1 MKLTNILNQVIC
13 ENISLEG
20 KYVTSFVYDGFLI
33 YLFATFHQ
41 WSERMGS
48 NSLEEIVDMY
58 EYNFSNNPKY
68 YNRIGVPN
76 KLISEIFTNNFKV
89 IKSEMMKSKLEKSNN
104 RVFFVKNL
112 DEFLDLPDYM
122 DHAEFILATDDF
134 KNYNIITS
142 AFSNRGNYLKSFN
155 KQQDILK
162 VEL

>member
-1 MKLTNILNQVIC
+1 MKLTNTLNQVIY
-13 ENISLEG
+13 ENIRLEG

-41 WSERMGS
+41 WSERKGS

-58 EYNFSNNPKY
+58 EYNFSNNPRY

-76 KLISEIFTNNFKV
+76 KLIGEIFTNNFKV
-89 IKSEMMKSKLEKSNN
+89 IKSEMMKSKSENM
-104 RVFFVKNL
+104 VFFVKNM

-134 KNYNIITS
+134 KNYTIITS
-142 AFSNRGNYLKSFN
+142 AFSNRGNFLKSSN
-155 KQQDILK
+155 KQQDIPK